1 MNRVYSLVRCYV
13 NMKQYYHIL
22 LGGAESSKLVCWV
35 SDKRSASWFETKHGS
50 SNQWGYRKYFTVLLG
65 IYLSSVQIHQD
76 GQFTIHE
83 WPLSLYYENRS
94 YSIKIV
100 KLRFTF
106 VTLPLPIIVTLPLPI
121 MQIWRLLI
129 SINWISSIKEMRKSM
144 SKLVMQPSFRAVGH
158 THAKW

>member
-83 WPLSLYYENRS
+83 WPLSL
-94 YSIKIV
+94 
-100 KLRFTF
+100 FTTKRGRIF
-106 VTLPLPIIVTLPLPI
+106 IDKDCQAPFHFCYFAFTNYCYFASTNYAN
-121 MQIWRLLI
+121 M
-129 SINWISSIKEMRKSM
+129 
-144 SKLVMQPSFRAVGH
+144 AV
-158 THAKW
+158 AN